1 MRITVRWSV
10 RALVAAAVVTVAGCE
25 RSDRRLE
32 DLNVGIS
39 KDSASTVMGGV
50 APKRTDPYL
59 YQGQFIETLFYPRLG
74 KTDPEDLE
82 DRKMSPL
89 VIVNGK
95 LVGWGWPF
103 WDSVATA
110 NGIPVAQPK

>member
-10 RALVAAAVVTVAGCE
+10 RALVAVAVVTMIGCE
-25 RSDRRLE
+25 RGDRRLK
-32 DLNVGIS
+32 DLTVGIS
-39 KDSASTVMGGV
+39 KDSASAVMGGV

-59 YQGQFIETLFYPRLG
+59 YQGQYIETMFYPRIG

-89 VIVNGK
+89 VVVNGK
-95 LVGWGWPF
+95 LAGWGWNF
-103 WDSVATA
+103 WDSVASA
-110 NGIPVAQPK
+110 NGIPVAKPK